1 MKQEKYL
8 NGSVCLLDGVR
19 LDKKKWNQTRKIAA
33 TGQRFVDVGGLC
45 GWNYREGVER
55 IDEMRERGLRTAILI
70 E

>member
-33 TGQRFVDVGGLC
+33 TG
-45 GWNYREGVER
+45 
-55 IDEMRERGLRTAILI
+55 
-70 E
+70 